1 MNKSLLLLHHH
12 THSALSAGL
21 GPKLGLEKNLIFLSG
36 VKFLVSDSPPVFFWR
51 NDYRFL
57 IISIHPSKDEENKQ
71 A

>member
-36 VKFLVSDSPPVFFWR
+36 VKFLVSAPSVFLEERLQIF
-51 NDYRFL
+51 NNF
-57 IISIHPSKDEENKQ
+57 HPSI
-71 A
+71 